1 MKQLLVFLFLLCSGS
16 VFAQDVIVKKD
27 GSTIVCRVVELT
39 SSEITYKKWTDL
51 NGSNYVMSRSD
62 ASSISY
68 ENGKKVDLSDATNL
82 YKPNNQNDGV
92 QQYNDNA
99 LLAMDRA
106 SHPKKKRKFKFNI
119 RAAYAHNFPSCKFEY
134 QGKSQ
139 NLKSA
144 SGFDAGVGLV
154 FPIGA
159 SNMFVGG
166 DIGFAIQ
173 SFKWTV
179 NNHKAVSE
187 NLWYFAPYWGYK
199 FPIGNNSISI
209 APYIGPYIGLVPG
222 LDDRSLSQEEYGI
235 TGKYGYTP
243 RTNYCDAYSKDD
255 KQIGIHIGA
264 KLFLSSNF
272 YFDLHCMK
280 SFTNDGRVRLIN
292 NETYSY
298 YEKKFKMFSLM
309 LGLGVQF

>member
-1 MKQLLVFLFLLCSGS
+1 MKQLLVFLFLLCSAS

-106 SHPKKKRKFKFNI
+106 SHPKKKRKFNI

-209 APYIGPYIGLVPG
+209 APYIGPYIGLL
-222 LDDRSLSQEEYGI
+222 LDVENSRRSLSESEWGI
-235 TGKYGYTP
+235 EDGHLKVKES
-243 RTNYCDAYSKDD
+243 CDAGPYHDR
-255 KQIGIHIGA
+255 QFGIHIGA

-280 SFTNDGRVRLIN
+280 SFTNDDRVRVIKY
-292 NETYSY
+292 NEPYSY
-298 YEKKFKMFSLM
+298 YEKEFKMFSLM

>member
-1 MKQLLVFLFLLCSGS
+1 MKQLLVFLFLLCSAS

-166 DIGFAIQ
+166 DIGFAVQ

-179 NNHKAVSE
+179 DDHAASNSF
-187 NLWYFAPYWGYK
+187 LYFAPYWGYK
-199 FPIGNNSISI
+199 FPIGNNNIAI
-209 APYIGPYIGLVPG
+209 APYIGPYGGYGERRLIIDFGPMLEMGDGTRVNPEGAQFGL
-222 LDDRSLSQEEYGI
+222 
-235 TGKYGYTP
+235 
-243 RTNYCDAYSKDD
+243 
-255 KQIGIHIGA
+255 HFGA

-272 YFDLHCMK
+272 YFDLHCMN
-280 SFTNDGRVRLIN
+280 SFSYAGQVEVQEIKNSQGN
-292 NETYSY
+292 TYRDY
-298 YEKKFKMFSLM
+298 YKKQFKTFSLM